1 MIISTLVW
9 CHLVVCLVGF
19 GGHLGAVERILLITP
34 LTPPCHLVSM
44 LQQRLYTLLTKKS
57 ISIVLRT
64 YIYSAKSRSIVL
76 RTNTVQTKSMSII
89 LRVYVVLTKSRSIV
103 LRVYTALTT
112 STSTSH

>member
-1 MIISTLVW
+1 M
-9 CHLVVCLVGF
+9 CLVGF

-64 YIYSAKSRSIVL
+64 CVALTKSMSVVL
-76 RTNTVQTKSMSII
+76 RANTVQTKSMSI
-89 LRVYVVLTKSRSIV
+89 VLKTNIM
-103 LRVYTALTT
+103 LT
-112 STSTSH
+112 